1 MTDEWLY
8 PVLLKEEDKL
18 FNVTKE
24 EDEEEIIMDRGINN
38 YFDDNGISSMFL
50 IKNLGSTLVYLV
62 FIVVA
67 YFILVLSFILSGLS

>member
-67 YFILVLSFILSGLS
+67 YFTLLLSFILSALS

>member
-24 EDEEEIIMDRGINN
+24 DDEEKIIMDRGINN

>member
-8 PVLLKEEDKL
+8 PVLLKEEEKL
-18 FNVTKE
+18 YDVTI
-24 EDEEEIIMDRGINN
+24 EDEEEDIFMDRGINN

-62 FIVVA
+62 FIIVA
-67 YFILVLSFILSGLS
+67 YFLLICSFILSGLS

>member
-18 FNVTKE
+18 FNVIKE
-24 EDEEEIIMDRGINN
+24 DDEEEIIMDRGINN

-67 YFILVLSFILSGLS
+67 YFTLVLSFILSALS

>member
-18 FNVTKE
+18 FNVIKE
-24 EDEEEIIMDRGINN
+24 DDEEEIIMDRGINN

>member
-8 PVLLKEEDKL
+8 PALLKEEDKL

-24 EDEEEIIMDRGINN
+24 DDEEEIIMDRGINN

-67 YFILVLSFILSGLS
+67 YFTLVLSFILSALS